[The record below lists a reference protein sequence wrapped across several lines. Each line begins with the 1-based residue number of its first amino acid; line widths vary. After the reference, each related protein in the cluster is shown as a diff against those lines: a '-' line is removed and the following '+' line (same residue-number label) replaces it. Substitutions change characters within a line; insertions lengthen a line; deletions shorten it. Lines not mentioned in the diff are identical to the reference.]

1 MQISHRQS
9 KHGEGEAP
17 PPLHIEAPPSTLSCA
32 VHWGFLFSG
41 PTLGTVTPSVG
52 LSLLLPELCFAA
64 GTGEDRGDCGM
75 LQLGKGK
82 LENEKGSGA
91 RAAAKLFKA
100 IFSTGL
106 IIPPHGVRTPSRSEV
121 CISLLQG
128 AAY

>member
-1 MQISHRQS
+1 MSVGGKSRFSHRQS
-9 KHGEGEAP
+9 TYEKVEATRTRT
-17 PPLHIEAPPSTLSCA
+17 HTLSFV
-32 VHWGFLFSG
+32 VHLSCLFSG
-41 PTLGTVTPSVG
+41 NTIISSSVTLPI
-52 LSLLLPELCFAA
+52 LLELCFAA
-64 GTGEDRGDCGM
+64 GTGEDRGGCGM

-82 LENEKGSGA
+82 LENEKGSSA

-106 IIPPHGVRTPSRSEV
+106 IIPPCGVGTPTRSKV